1 MKEVLKFSQKIR
13 KFLNSLLLLFI
24 LVFILFVLTHLL
36 LPLQLISVISDDFNK
51 VAIGIAALVTAYF
64 GSSYFREELSRKR
77 AIEYYRKKYPPEKY
91 QKTFKIIESEDGPGA
106 VFLLDLESLHKHHIW
121 NMKTMY
127 DLGWQLYKRESL
139 PNEKF
144 LSYLIGDPIRTRG
157 DLGE

>member
-64 GSSYFREELSRKR
+64 GSSYFREELSRK
-77 AIEYYRKKYPPEKY
+77 
-91 QKTFKIIESEDGPGA
+91 ESA
-106 VFLLDLESLHKHHIW
+106 L
-121 NMKTMY
+121 
-127 DLGWQLYKRESL
+127 
-139 PNEKF
+139 
-144 LSYLIGDPIRTRG
+144 
-157 DLGE
+157 

>member
-1 MKEVLKFSQKIR
+1 MK
-13 KFLNSLLLLFI
+13 KFLKWSKKFQILRSNLSLLFMLAITLFLL
-24 LVFILFVLTHLL
+24 VHLL
-36 LPLQLISVISDDFNK
+36 LPLQLISAISDNFNK

-91 QKTFKIIESEDGPGA
+91 QKTFRIIESEDGPGA
-106 VFLLDLESLHKHHIW
+106 IFLLDLETLHKHHIW
-121 NMKTMY
+121 NMKTVY

-139 PNEKF
+139 PNEDF